1 MTSKKTN
8 KKYKVIAIHYGN
20 LCNKNPRCKM
30 CYVKDKG
37 CGKEKVKSMNWF
49 CNLVPHLKT
58 LTEQV
63 ALGSYGEPLLYPSF
77 IKKFSSACKKNEL
90 ICNMTTNG
98 IAIMKTNKNVFDNL
112 DMVSI
117 SFNNELMKTS
127 KDVKTFRRNVSYLK
141 RFTKVKIGCN
151 LLINNEMFNNPN
163 TIPTSSTSS
172 IANSFKEIVDYLF
185 SVGVNNV
192 YALYPKNY
200 GLGLDITRHKAIY
213 LYLTM
218 KYDGKNGKGLFVV
231 DDLTKEILEQ
241 GYKNWKNPCHFAR
254 DMVSISPNGEVY
266 GCSFDQKS
274 ILKLNKPKDILKISK
289 IKTKLRY
296 ECPYLKIK

>member
-1 MTSKKTN
+1 MNKQ
-8 KKYKVIAIHYGN
+8 KKYKVVSINFRYNCDKI
-20 LCNKNPRCKM
+20 PRCKM
-30 CYVKDKG
+30 CYVKDKD
-37 CGKEKVKSMNWF
+37 CGEEKDMKWF
-49 CNLVPHLKT
+49 CNLIPHLKT
-58 LTEQV
+58 ITEQI
-63 ALGSYGEPLLYPSF
+63 ALGGGEPLLYPNF
-77 IKKFSSACKKNEL
+77 IKKFSSACKKNGL
-90 ICNMTTNG
+90 ICNMTTRG
-98 IAIMKTNKNVFDNL
+98 ASIMKTDKKVFDDL

-117 SFNNELMKTS
+117 SFNNELIKTS

-141 RFTKVKIGCN
+141 RNTKVKIGCN
-151 LLINNEMFNNPN
+151 LLINKEMFNSN
-163 TIPTSSTSS
+163 SS
-172 IANSFKEIVDYLF
+172 NSFKEIIDYLF
-185 SVGVNNV
+185 SIGVNNV
-192 YALYPKNY
+192 YALYPKNCK
-200 GLGLDITRHKAIY
+200 LGIDITRHKAIY
-213 LYLTM
+213 LYLTL